1 MTTEA
6 KLRIL
11 NVGGNSKEIA
21 LPEIYN
27 DWEQVFLDID
37 PSVNPDVLCDAR
49 ELFTLEAATY
59 DGIYCSHNLEHY
71 YRHEIPKVLTGFAHV
86 LKKDGFVHIRVPDMT
101 SVLKAFV
108 ELEMDI
114 NDPLYKS
121 PAGNISIQDIIY
133 GHGAAIESS
142 GCDFMAHKVGF
153 TQQYLIE
160 ILEKFNFSHVFSGTG
175 GWEIAA
181 FAFKTPPTVETLAL
195 LGLTD
200 RKSVV

>member
-108 ELEMDI
+108 ELEMGI
-114 NDPLYKS
+114 NDPL
-121 PAGNISIQDIIY
+121 
-133 GHGAAIESS
+133 
-142 GCDFMAHKVGF
+142 
-153 TQQYLIE
+153 
-160 ILEKFNFSHVFSGTG
+160 
-175 GWEIAA
+175 
-181 FAFKTPPTVETLAL
+181 
-195 LGLTD
+195 
-200 RKSVV
+200 